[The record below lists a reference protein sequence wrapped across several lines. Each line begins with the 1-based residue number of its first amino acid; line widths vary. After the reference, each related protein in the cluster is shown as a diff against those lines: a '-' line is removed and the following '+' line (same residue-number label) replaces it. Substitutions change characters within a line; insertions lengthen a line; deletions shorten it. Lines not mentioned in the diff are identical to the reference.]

1 MWAHCF
7 LMDWPG
13 RASPQAKVQQQSP
26 AVRTALPCSGP
37 RPGELLLP
45 APCQVHWNTARWSAG
60 QCAVRVLKP
69 TLAGTGAK
77 TVKTVALW
85 AHFAHLDFRLCP
97 ALFYIIFP
105 LSWFHFLPTLP
116 PHLRLCQ
123 GLYSISSFT
132 YCVRFVFPVSYLA
145 SWFTFFSYLINLCL
159 PQSVCVC
166 VFVAVCL
173 CVCVPVA
180 LWLLPMSENCP
191 LRVIYFKALLGLELE
206 LELGRVSNLN
216 FIFFATSNFIHCAT

>member
-1 MWAHCF
+1 M
-7 LMDWPG
+7 P
-13 RASPQAKVQQQSP
+13 S
-26 AVRTALPCSGP
+26 ALEYGQVKCGP
-37 RPGELLLP
+37 V
-45 APCQVHWNTARWSAG
+45 C
-60 QCAVRVLKP
+60 CAVLRP
-69 TLAGTGAK
+69 TLAGTGA
-77 TVKTVALW
+77 KTVALW
-85 AHFAHLDFRLCP
+85 AHFAHLDFRLSP

-132 YCVRFVFPVSYLA
+132 YCARFVFPVSYLA

-159 PQSVCVC
+159 PQSLCVR

-173 CVCVPVA
+173 CVRVPVA

-206 LELGRVSNLN
+206 LGRVSNLN
-216 FIFFATSNFIHCAT
+216 FIFCHFKFNTVLHNYICHANHWQFVINALQYMYFGAVC